1 MSATE
6 YAVDESS
13 YILAELINNLKNY
26 DGIIFYSLLQLP
38 IIKKNRFKV
47 YASILKKNKQSNV
60 QLISTNYRLFY
71 INSLFS
77 FHFLFLFI

>member
-13 YILAELINNLKNY
+13 YILTELINNLKNY

-47 YASILKKNKQSNV
+47 YASILKKKKKLYFVVENLSVKKKR
-60 QLISTNYRLFY
+60 RLFR
-71 INSLFS
+71 N
-77 FHFLFLFI
+77 